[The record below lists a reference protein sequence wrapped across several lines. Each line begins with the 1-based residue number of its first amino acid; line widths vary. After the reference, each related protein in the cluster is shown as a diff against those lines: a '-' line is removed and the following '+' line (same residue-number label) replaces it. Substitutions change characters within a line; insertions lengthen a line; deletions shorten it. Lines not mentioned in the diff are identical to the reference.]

1 MQEPYIIKSLTLLT
15 YDGRR
20 IPIEVVK
27 SEIIKE
33 PLHKVKNRLYDKF
46 KDFKMMNGDI
56 VTGVD
61 VRIRRI

>member
-33 PLHKVKNRLYDKF
+33 PIHKVKDRIYNKF
-46 KDFKMMNGDI
+46 KNYKMMNGDI

-61 VRIRRI
+61 VTIRRI